1 MFTILRFT
9 PLGSTYAPFSFVLH
23 PHLSKRNMIDDDLLQ
38 LSFFLEAKASVKL
51 VQDVPNIRSLRS
63 GLGIY
68 LNHQLLGSTSSLLH
82 DGDIVAFPQRRH
94 NLKTAVRYRVD
105 TEVVKLSCG
114 VEQELPALR
123 GCLQEMREE
132 KERGISLGTSFDSAK
147 ALDPIG
153 VGTAA
158 PRTFSYAALVASSA
172 PPIPHPSTP
181 APMASDSSSAVAS
194 RSLLRLSS
202 PRATTTSVSTSVLT
216 AASML
221 VSPNA
226 SPPDIRAHHPPVKTT
241 SNYRSA
247 QQASAFIDS
256 APSAPVIE
264 SHSTPAPMRDSSNSP
279 CPSAASQPVESTS
292 MHDVGM
298 AVTFGGARSPDDSVS
313 DVQDDSWQRRSH
325 GACPSHRPGDV
336 DTAEL
341 AVQRMRTAWK
351 EARRLLCSVKA
362 RADSIEVVMERVR
375 GAWMQIRSTVVS
387 DSLSGL
393 SSEAS
398 TARPNASSATNRVKT
413 RLPGHAQDLTNLL
426 ATPSSSASCHDPVP
440 LGAPDQSVGSFGGH
454 RACVNHNQQP
464 LSPSNALFPPSLPT
478 PRPSQTCIS
487 TVTSSCAFADLQSP
501 ALVHPPHP
509 VFAIIPFALAA
520 FPRFFSSPW
529 RFCDAVAPVF

>member
-1 MFTILRFT
+1 
-9 PLGSTYAPFSFVLH
+9 
-23 PHLSKRNMIDDDLLQ
+23 
-38 LSFFLEAKASVKL
+38 
-51 VQDVPNIRSLRS
+51 
-63 GLGIY
+63 
-68 LNHQLLGSTSSLLH
+68 
-82 DGDIVAFPQRRH
+82 
-94 NLKTAVRYRVD
+94 
-105 TEVVKLSCG
+105 
-114 VEQELPALR
+114 
-123 GCLQEMREE
+123 
-132 KERGISLGTSFDSAK
+132 
-147 ALDPIG
+147 
-153 VGTAA
+153 
-158 PRTFSYAALVASSA
+158 
-172 PPIPHPSTP
+172 
-181 APMASDSSSAVAS
+181 
-194 RSLLRLSS
+194 
-202 PRATTTSVSTSVLT
+202 
-216 AASML
+216 ML

-478 PRPSQTCIS
+478 PRPSQTCFS